1 MTSADSSNFSGSH
14 DPNQRAARLRE
25 IEDRMRREIPAN
37 LLNLRRLVHLLS
49 QLPAAGVPAQRDELR
64 HAAHRLRGRAGM
76 LQLAPLCEAVA
87 CLEQAS
93 GDDVDPVGLDRLLE
107 ACQQAYLDATHDEH

>member
-1 MTSADSSNFSGSH
+1 MTSADSTNLSGGH
-14 DPNQRAARLRE
+14 GPNQRGARLRE
-25 IEDRMRREIPAN
+25 IEDRMRREIPDN

-49 QLPAAGVPAQRDELR
+49 ELPAAGVPAQREQLG

-76 LQLAPLCEAVA
+76 LQLGPLCEAAA

-93 GDDVDPVGLDRLLE
+93 GEDVDVVRLDRLVE
-107 ACQQAYLDATHDEH
+107 ACQRAYLDATHDGH